1 MTAPVSASPSPTVLL
16 LSTSDTD
23 LITARASQA
32 GYRWANPS
40 RLVDGELGELLGAA
54 DVVVVRIL
62 GGYRAWEDG
71 IDAVVA
77 SGVPTVVVSG
87 EQAPD
92 ADLMNYSTTPAGV
105 ALQAHIYLAQGGT
118 ENLRNLAHF
127 LSDTLLMTGFG
138 FAEPVA
144 TPTWGLLERPA
155 AAVEGPTV
163 AVPFYRAQ
171 HLAGN
176 TGYIEALCDA
186 IENAGGVALPVFC
199 ASLRTAD
206 AALIELLGTAD
217 AMITTV
223 LAAGGATPAAVGAGG
238 ADDSWNVAHLA
249 ALDIPILQGLCLTSS
264 RDDWNSNDDG
274 MSPLDVATQVAVP
287 EFDGR
292 IITVPFLSLIHI

>member
-1 MTAPVSASPSPTVLL
+1 
-16 LSTSDTD
+16 SDTD
-23 LITARASQA
+23 LITARASGA
-32 GYRWANPS
+32 RYVWANPS
-40 RLVDGELGELLGAA
+40 RLVEGELEELLRDA
-54 DVVVVRIL
+54 DVAVVRIL

-71 IDAVVA
+71 IDAVRT
-77 SGVPTVVVSG
+77 SGVPAVVVSG

-118 ENLRNLAHF
+118 ENLANLHSF
-127 LSDTLLMTGFG
+127 LSDTLMMTGFG
-138 FAEPVA
+138 FAEPAA
-144 TPTWGLLERPA
+144 TPTWGVLERPA
-155 AAVEGPTV
+155 APGDGPTV
-163 AVPFYRAQ
+163 AVLYYRAQ

-176 TGYIEALCDA
+176 TAYIDALCCA
-186 IENAGGVALPVFC
+186 IEDAGAVALPVFC

-238 ADDSWNVAHLA
+238 TDDAWNVAHLA

-264 RDDWNSNDDG
+264 R
-274 MSPLDVATQVAVP
+274 A
-287 EFDGR
+287 
-292 IITVPFLSLIHI
+292 